1 MKRKTVALMTALTLV
16 FSISACGDK
25 TASQAEIP
33 DTTSARETVATT
45 EEAEETEEES
55 MPEETEEDIAKREM
69 EKLQSAL
76 GGMPYY
82 GDTANCKMT
91 AEQATAFAQLIADGL
106 AGDFSFR
113 GGYDEDIISDIISWN
128 EPFHINQVDAYINE
142 YETNRSNVIVGDFSG
157 EGIPYLYIFSS
168 TEPSSFEVYGW
179 NNNKTALVCS
189 EEKYLRGNSSLSKQ
203 NDGTIKV
210 VKEYFNT
217 EVQCGDEY
225 WWAAALWKEYDFTEG
240 SLKQIYERA
249 LAKPTPLDSSG
260 MFYIVENGEQTGE
273 VAEEEYEAYIE
284 KETHQHTLSYTCF
297 YDMNPC
303 TLEEMVNYLNAYASV
318 MSDGQS
324 VPVEIRKV
332 DIVRHDGTGI
342 TTKGE
347 VSQEKVN
354 SLEIL
359 RQYMTGK
366 MGIGGVNDGDSI
378 MYANELGEQWEGSKN
393 FYFALTDINN
403 DGNQELKVSYK
414 DADRSW
420 NITNLFLGLSD
431 EDSLYSI
438 DGVNLSDG
446 TYLCTGGSVFAV
458 ADLYVYDGTTFS
470 LISEL
475 KESEAFNGDGY
486 AEGYKYT
493 LTESGA
499 TREIS
504 EEEFHSIWNDWEN
517 KHTDFSADI
526 HLDIENIEN
535 TFQVKIDVQ
544 NSGEWLVTNA
554 E

>member
-1 MKRKTVALMTALTLV
+1 MKRKTIALMTALTLSV
-16 FSISACGDK
+16 SLSACGDK
-25 TASQAEIP
+25 TALQAEIP
-33 DTTSARETVATT
+33 DTTSVEETAETT
-45 EEAEETEEES
+45 EEAEVTEEES
-55 MPEETEEDIAKREM
+55 TKEEETIPEITQEEKV
-69 EKLQSAL
+69 QSAL
-76 GGMPYY
+76 GEMPYY

-113 GGYDEDIISDIISWN
+113 GGYDENTISDIISWN

-142 YETNRSNVIVGDFSG
+142 YETNRSNVIVGDFFG
-157 EGIPYLYIFSS
+157 EGIPYLYIFSN

-189 EEKYLRGNSSLSKQ
+189 EEKYLRENSSLSEQ

-225 WWAAALWKEYDFTEG
+225 WWAATLWNEYDFTEG

-249 LAKPTPLDSSG
+249 LAKPDPLDSSG

-273 VAEEEYEAYIE
+273 VADEEYEAYIE
-284 KETHQHTLSYTCF
+284 KETHQHTLAYTCF
-297 YDMNPC
+297 YDMTPC

-324 VPVEIRKV
+324 VPVVIKKV

-359 RQYMTGK
+359 RKYMIGDV
-366 MGIGGVNDGDSI
+366 GIGCVNDGDSTT
-378 MYANELGEQWEGSKN
+378 YANPSTGQVWEESAKD
-393 FYFALTDINN
+393 FYFGLADLNN
-403 DGNQELKVSYK
+403 DGKQDILVSYK
-414 DADRSW
+414 RDGWDFSY
-420 NITNLFLGLSD
+420 TNLYLGSSFEEILP
-431 EDSLYSI
+431 SI
-438 DGVNLSDG
+438 NGANLSEG
-446 TYLCTGGSVFAV
+446 TYLCTGGSVFAI
-458 ADLYVYDGTTFS
+458 ACLYVYDGTIFS
-470 LISEL
+470 VIREL
-475 KESEAFNGDGY
+475 NEEED
-486 AEGYKYT
+486 YKYS
-493 LTESGA
+493 LTENGE

-504 EEEFHSIWNDWEN
+504 AEEFYSIWADWESKN
-517 KHTDFSADI
+517 TDISANI

-544 NSGEWLVTNA
+544 SSGEWLVTNA

>member
-1 MKRKTVALMTALTLV
+1 MKRKTIALMTALTLSV
-16 FSISACGDK
+16 SLSACGDK
-25 TASQAEIP
+25 TALQAEIP
-33 DTTSARETVATT
+33 DTTSVEETAETT
-45 EEAEETEEES
+45 EEAEV
-55 MPEETEEDIAKREM
+55 TEEDSTKEEETIPEITQE
-69 EKLQSAL
+69 EKVQSAL
-76 GGMPYY
+76 GEMPYY

-113 GGYDEDIISDIISWN
+113 GGYDENTISDIISWN

-157 EGIPYLYIFSS
+157 EGIPYLYIFSN

-189 EEKYLRGNSSLSKQ
+189 EEKYLRENSSLSEQ

-225 WWAAALWKEYDFTEG
+225 WWAATLWNEYDFTEG

-249 LAKPTPLDSSG
+249 LAKPDPLDSSG

-273 VAEEEYEAYIE
+273 VADEEYEAYIE
-284 KETHQHTLSYTCF
+284 KETHQHTLAYTCF
-297 YDMNPC
+297 YDMTPC

-324 VPVEIRKV
+324 VPVVIKKV

-359 RQYMTGK
+359 RKYMIGDV
-366 MGIGGVNDGDSI
+366 GIGCVNDGDSTT
-378 MYANELGEQWEGSKN
+378 YANPSTGQVWEESAKD
-393 FYFALTDINN
+393 FYFGLADLNN
-403 DGNQELKVSYK
+403 DGKQDILVSYK
-414 DADRSW
+414 RDGWDFSY
-420 NITNLFLGLSD
+420 TNLYLGSSFEEILP
-431 EDSLYSI
+431 SI
-438 DGVNLSDG
+438 NGANLSEG
-446 TYLCTGGSVFAV
+446 TYLCTGGSVFAI
-458 ADLYVYDGTTFS
+458 ACLYVYDGTIFS
-470 LISEL
+470 VIREL
-475 KESEAFNGDGY
+475 NEEED
-486 AEGYKYT
+486 YKYS
-493 LTESGA
+493 LTENGE

-504 EEEFHSIWNDWEN
+504 AEEFYSIWADWESKN
-517 KHTDFSADI
+517 TDISANI

-544 NSGEWLVTNA
+544 SSGEWLVTNA